1 MSLRRLSGAF
11 AIATLAMLAA
21 VGCGHT
27 EQEWQAQLSKYEK
40 LEERTQLKERR
51 LEEVGTA
58 LELEKR
64 KVGQLEKELR
74 SLGIDLADRERQ
86 VSNLASSLD
95 EREKALEEYR
105 LRASQLAL
113 IKTRFELLKK
123 KLEALSNV
131 GLAVSVRKN
140 RMVISLPGDVLFDT
154 GKETLKKDGK
164 DVLTKVAAVL
174 QGDPAL
180 LARDYQV
187 AGHTDGKPL
196 KGGRFQDNWG
206 LSLARS
212 REVLLFL
219 TNAKGGAL
227 PAAHWSAVGFAENDP
242 VAPNDTE
249 EGRQKN
255 RRCELIVVPSVE
267 EMLDLRAL
275 ANEP

>member
-1 MSLRRLSGAF
+1 MSLRRLSGALT
-11 AIATLAMLAA
+11 IATLAA

-58 LELEKR
+58 LDLEKR

-86 VSNLASSLD
+86 VANLASSLD

-105 LRASQLAL
+105 QRATQLAL
-113 IKTRFELLKK
+113 IKTRFEALKK
-123 KLEALSNV
+123 KLDALSNV

-154 GKETLKKDGK
+154 GKETLKKEGK
-164 DVLTKVAAVL
+164 QVLTQVAAVL
-174 QGDPAL
+174 QADPAL

-227 PAAHWSAVGFAENDP
+227 PAARWSAVGFAENDP
-242 VAPNDTE
+242 IAPNDTD

-275 ANEP
+275 ANQP

>member
-1 MSLRRLSGAF
+1 MSSRRLSGALT
-11 AIATLAMLAA
+11 IATLATLAA

-40 LEERTQLKERR
+40 LEERTQLKERK

-86 VSNLASSLD
+86 VANLASSLD

-105 LRASQLAL
+105 QRATQLAL

-219 TNAKGGAL
+219 TSAKGGAL
-227 PAAHWSAVGFAENDP
+227 PASHWSAVGFAENDP
-242 VAPNDTE
+242 IAPNDTE

-275 ANEP
+275 AAAP